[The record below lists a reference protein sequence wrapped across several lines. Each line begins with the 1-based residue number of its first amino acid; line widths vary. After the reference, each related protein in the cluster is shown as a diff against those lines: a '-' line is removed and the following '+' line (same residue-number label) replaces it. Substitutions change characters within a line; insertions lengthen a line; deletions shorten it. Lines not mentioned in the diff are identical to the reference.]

1 MYGDGWFFSGFDR
14 IHEDQTDWCME
25 KLNERKVPAM
35 AFFHMPP
42 AEFKEA
48 YEKMKLGD
56 HTVIYEHGSIGER
69 MSISEYRTDHLI
81 FLKKRWI
88 TAG

>member
-1 MYGDGWFFSGFDR
+1 
-14 IHEDQTDWCME
+14 ME

-56 HTVIYEHGSIGER
+56 HSVIYEHGSHLTVMIAEYKRIG
-69 MSISEYRTDHLI
+69 D
-81 FLKKRWI
+81 LKTIQKC
-88 TAG
+88 

>member
-1 MYGDGWFFSGFDR
+1 MYGGGWFFSGFDR

-42 AEFKEA
+42 AEFK
-48 YEKMKLGD
+48 
-56 HTVIYEHGSIGER
+56 GS
-69 MSISEYRTDHLI
+69 L
-81 FLKKRWI
+81 
-88 TAG
+88 